1 MARKGL
7 VAQTTCEMPT
17 APIRESVI
25 ARAPLHVCC
34 ICSKIRDETGSSPE
48 REHWVTKRTYRK
60 IHGVNL
66 ADIPL
71 THTYC
76 PPCFTKFMETLRQ
89 YRREIGTSP

>member
-7 VAQTTCEMPT
+7 VAQTTCEVPT

-34 ICSKIRDETGSSPE
+34 ICRKIRDDTGSSPE
-48 REHWVTKRTYRK
+48 REHWVRERTYRQT
-60 IHGVNL
+60 HGEKL
-66 ADIPL
+66 ADFPL

-76 PPCFTKFMETLRQ
+76 PKCYTKFMGTLRQ
-89 YRREIGTSP
+89 YVREHGTPP

>member
-7 VAQTTCEMPT
+7 VAQTTCEVSA

-34 ICSKIRDETGSSPE
+34 SCSKIRDETGSSPE
-48 REHWVTKRTYRK
+48 REHWVRERTYRQT
-60 IHGVNL
+60 HGVKL
-66 ADIPL
+66 ANFPL

-76 PPCFTKFMETLRQ
+76 TKCYTKLMDTLRQ
-89 YRREIGTSP
+89 YRREIGSSP